1 MSRLIVV
8 SNRVTVPGP
17 RDKASAGGL
26 AVALHSA
33 LSMYNGIW
41 FGWSGKVV
49 DSATAHIET
58 VTTDSVTIAT
68 TDLSHDD
75 YEEYYNGFANSALW
89 PLFHYRI
96 DLTNYDRRFD
106 KGYFRVNN
114 RFAHALVPLLKQDDL
129 IWVHDYHLIA
139 CAEEMRRMGVSNR
152 IGFFLHIPF
161 PAPQVLL
168 TLPNHQAIVRAL
180 FAYDLVGFQTLPDLL
195 AFQDYVVY
203 EADGEI
209 NEDGSLSAFGR
220 TIRADVFPIGIDTE
234 EMVEMSQSP
243 EARRHYDRMTRSMAG
258 RKLVIGVDRLDYSK
272 GLPQR
277 LMAFE
282 RLLETYPSNRGNVSL
297 LQIAPSSRADV
308 VDYIDIR
315 EELEANA
322 GRINGK
328 FADFDW
334 VPVRYVNRSYPR
346 RSLGGLFRASSV
358 ALVTPLRDGMNLVA
372 KEFVACQNPDDPG
385 VLVLSR
391 FAGAARQLDA
401 ALIVN
406 PHDMDDVV
414 DALQK
419 GLHMPRAERIER
431 WQQLMDN
438 VSTENVS
445 SWRDDFVAA
454 LRETPVSQMAGA

>member
-8 SNRVTVPGP
+8 SNRVTIPGP

-33 LSMYNGIW
+33 LSQYNGIW

-49 DSATAHIET
+49 DSPTAQLEVVEADH
-58 VTTDSVTIAT
+58 VTIAT
-68 TDLSHDD
+68 TDLSKDD

-114 RFAHALVPLLKQDDL
+114 RFAHAITPMLREDDL

-139 CAEEMRRMGVSNR
+139 CAEEMRRMGVRNR

-180 FAYDLVGFQTLPDLL
+180 FAYDLIGFQTLPDLL

-203 EADGEI
+203 EAGGDI

-234 EMVEMSQSP
+234 EMVEMASSP
-243 EARRHYDRMTRSMAG
+243 DAVRHYDRMHKSLAG
-258 RKLVIGVDRLDYSK
+258 RKLIIGVDRLDYTK

-282 RLLETYPSNRGNVSL
+282 RLLESYPSNRGNVSL
-297 LQIAPSSRADV
+297 LQIAPSSRPDV

-315 EELEANA
+315 EELEANS
-322 GRINGK
+322 GRINGR

-334 VPVRYVNRSYPR
+334 VPVRYVNRSYAR
-346 RSLGGLFRASSV
+346 RSLAGLFRVSSV

-372 KEFVACQNPDDPG
+372 KEFVACQDPEDPG

-391 FAGAARQLDA
+391 FAGAGRQLEE

-414 DALQK
+414 EAMQK
-419 GLHMPRAERIER
+419 GLHMPREERRER
-431 WQQLMDN
+431 WLSLM
-438 VSTENVS
+438 ENVS
-445 SWRDDFVAA
+445 SENVSAWRDDFVEA
-454 LRETPVSQMAGA
+454 LRATPGAEMAEA

>member
-1 MSRLIVV
+1 MSRLVVV
-8 SNRVTVPGP
+8 SNRVSVPGP
-17 RDKASAGGL
+17 RDKAAAGGL
-26 AVALHSA
+26 AVALHAA
-33 LSMYNGIW
+33 LSKYDGIW

-49 DSATAHIET
+49 DSATAQLDI
-58 VTTDSVTIAT
+58 VKSQSVTIAT
-68 TDLSHDD
+68 TDLSRDD
-75 YEEYYNGFANSALW
+75 YEEYYNGFANSTLW

-114 RFAHALVPLLKQDDL
+114 RFAHAITPMLEDDDL

-139 CAEEMRRMGVSNR
+139 CAEEMRRMGVRNR

-203 EADGEI
+203 EAGGDVA
-209 NEDGSLSAFGR
+209 EDGRLTAFGR
-220 TIRADVFPIGIDTE
+220 TIRADVFPIGIDADDMA
-234 EMVEMSQSP
+234 EMAYSP
-243 EARRHYDRMTRSMAG
+243 EAVRHYDRMVRSMGG
-258 RKLVIGVDRLDYSK
+258 RKLIIGVDRLDYTK

-282 RLLETYPSNRGNVSL
+282 RLLRTYPSNRGNVSL
-297 LQIAPSSRADV
+297 LQIAPSSRPDV
-308 VDYIDIR
+308 IDYVDIR

-322 GRINGK
+322 GRINGAY
-328 FADFDW
+328 ADFDW
-334 VPVRYVNRSYPR
+334 VPVRYVNRSYAR
-346 RSLGGLFRASSV
+346 RSLAGLFRASRV

-372 KEFVACQNPDDPG
+372 KEFVACQDPDDPG

-391 FAGAARQLDA
+391 FAGAARQLDE

-414 DALQK
+414 DAMQK
-419 GLHMPRAERIER
+419 GLHMPQEERKER
-431 WQQLMDN
+431 FEQLSQN
-438 VSTENVS
+438 VASENVAN
-445 SWRDDFVAA
+445 WRDDFVQA
-454 LRETPVSQMAGA
+454 LRETPGADMAVA

>member
-33 LSMYNGIW
+33 LRKYDGIW

-49 DSATAHIET
+49 DSATAQLDIVKSE
-58 VTTDSVTIAT
+58 SVTIAT
-68 TDLSHDD
+68 TDLSRDD

-114 RFAHALVPLLKQDDL
+114 RFAHAIVPMLQKDDL

-139 CAEEMRRMGVSNR
+139 CAEEMRRMGVQNR

-168 TLPNHQAIVRAL
+168 TLPNHQAIVRSL
-180 FAYDLVGFQTLPDLL
+180 FAYDLIGFQTLPDLL

-203 EADGEI
+203 EAGGDI

-220 TIRADVFPIGIDTE
+220 TIHADVFPIGIDTE
-234 EMVEMSQSP
+234 EMVEMSHSP
-243 EARRHYDRMTRSMAG
+243 EARRHYDRMKRSLAG

-322 GRINGK
+322 GRINGN

-346 RSLGGLFRASSV
+346 RSLAGLFRSSSV
-358 ALVTPLRDGMNLVA
+358 GLVTPLRDGMNLVA
-372 KEFVACQNPDDPG
+372 KEFVACQDPNDPG

-391 FAGAARQLDA
+391 FAGAARQLET

-419 GLHMPRAERIER
+419 GLHMPLEERKDR
-431 WQQLMDN
+431 WQQLMHS
-438 VSTENVS
+438 VTTENVS
-445 SWRDDFVAA
+445 NWRDDFVDA
-454 LRETPVSQMAGA
+454 LQSTPVSEMAGA

>member
-33 LSMYNGIW
+33 LRKYDGIW
-41 FGWSGKVV
+41 FGWSGNVV
-49 DSATAHIET
+49 DSATAKLDIIKSE
-58 VTTDSVTIAT
+58 SVTIAT
-68 TDLSHDD
+68 TDLSRDD

-114 RFAHALVPLLKQDDL
+114 RFAHAIAPLLQSDDL

-139 CAEEMRRMGVSNR
+139 CAEEMRRMGVKNR

-180 FAYDLVGFQTLPDLL
+180 FAYDLIGFQTLPDLL
-195 AFQDYVVY
+195 AFQDYVIY
-203 EADGEI
+203 EADGDI
-209 NEDGSLSAFGR
+209 NEDGSLTAFGR
-220 TIRADVFPIGIDTE
+220 TIHADVFPIGIDTE
-234 EMVEMSQSP
+234 EMVEMSHSP
-243 EARRHYDRMTRSMAG
+243 EAMRHYDRMKRSMAG
-258 RKLVIGVDRLDYSK
+258 RKLVMGVDRLDYSK
-272 GLPQR
+272 GLPLR
-277 LMAFE
+277 LLAFE
-282 RLLETYPSNRGNVSL
+282 RLLESYPANRGNVSL

-308 VDYIDIR
+308 LDYIDIR

-322 GRINGK
+322 GRINGS

-346 RSLGGLFRASSV
+346 RSLAGLFRASSV

-372 KEFVACQNPDDPG
+372 KEFVACQNPQDPG

-406 PHDMDDVV
+406 PHDIDDVV
-414 DALQK
+414 EAMQK
-419 GLHMPRAERIER
+419 GLHMSRDERSER
-431 WQQLMDN
+431 WQQLMN
-438 VSTENVS
+438 SVTTENVS
-445 SWRDDFVAA
+445 NWRDGFVEA
-454 LRETPVSQMAGA
+454 LKSTPVSEMAEA